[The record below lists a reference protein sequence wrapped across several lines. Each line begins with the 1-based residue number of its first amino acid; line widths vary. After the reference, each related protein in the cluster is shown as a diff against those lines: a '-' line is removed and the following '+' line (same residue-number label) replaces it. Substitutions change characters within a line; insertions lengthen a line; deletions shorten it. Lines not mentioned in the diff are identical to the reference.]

1 MNYQIEKLIKKDWLQ
16 VRSIY
21 AESISTGI
29 ASFDTKPPNWS
40 EWNSSRLS
48 SCRFVAR
55 NGNNVFGWATLSPVY
70 STWGYVGVAEVS
82 VHVRHEKQRQGIG
95 SDLLKSLLTA
105 SEKEK
110 YWTITAEIISENL
123 ASLSLHRKCGFRE
136 VGYREKLG
144 HRQGVWHDVILME
157 RRSQKTGGNGLPTRK
172 CKWISLWLGIINSFY
187 RVDRIFLI

>member
-1 MNYQIEKLIKKDWLQ
+1 MNYQIEPLLKKDWLQ

-21 AESISTGI
+21 AESISTGV
-29 ASFDTKPPNWS
+29 ASFDTKPPNWRD
-40 EWNSSRLS
+40 WDSSRLS

-55 NGNNVFGWATLSPVY
+55 EGKIVFGWATLSPVS

-82 VHVRHEKQRQGIG
+82 VHVRQEKQRQGIG
-95 SDLLKSLLTA
+95 SALLKALLAA

-110 YWTITAEIISENL
+110 YWTITAEIISENI
-123 ASLSLHRKCGFRE
+123 ASLNLHRNCGFRE

-144 HRQGVWHDVILME
+144 HRQGVWHDVILLE

-172 CKWISLWLGIINSFY
+172 CK
-187 RVDRIFLI
+187 

>member
-1 MNYQIEKLIKKDWLQ
+1 MNYRIEKFLKKDWLQ

-40 EWNSSRLS
+40 EWDSSRLS

-55 NGNNVFGWATLSPVY
+55 DGNNVFGWATLSPVY

-82 VHVRHEKQRQGIG
+82 VHVRYEKQRQGIG
-95 SDLLKSLLTA
+95 SDLLKSLLSA

-110 YWTITAEIISENL
+110 YWTITAEIISQNL

-172 CKWISLWLGIINSFY
+172 CKWINLWLGIISSFY
-187 RVDRIFLI
+187 SVDSKFLI